1 MRKQDSL
8 RDGYTK
14 HNIRFSIRNKILLL
28 SAAAALPFLLLVV
41 YLVISLTNYSR
52 TYDQIVSNLTV
63 ANNYNLNFKEEM
75 DESLYKLVV
84 GYVTFDNISKDDTLK
99 DPYVLIS
106 ELRGEFS
113 ELMDI
118 TTEVESKMWLQS
130 LLRNINT
137 LEKRVDEDRK
147 SVV

>member
-75 DESLYKLVV
+75 D
-84 GYVTFDNISKDDTLK
+84 
-99 DPYVLIS
+99 
-106 ELRGEFS
+106 
-113 ELMDI
+113 
-118 TTEVESKMWLQS
+118 
-130 LLRNINT
+130 
-137 LEKRVDEDRK
+137 
-147 SVV
+147 